1 MGHNEQKSY
10 QKRYL
15 LWFVPDTWGGEEGG
29 ERAWLGQEILNW
41 SVTHPKH
48 YHKGIVRDG
57 KKGERSL
64 NRDSP
69 VRLGALLRAP
79 RSFWAL
85 L

>member
-1 MGHNEQKSY
+1 MAHNEQKSY

-15 LWFVPDTWGGEEGG
+15 LWFVPDAWGGEEGG

-41 SVTHPKH
+41 SVTYPKH

-69 VRLGALLRAP
+69 VKLD
-79 RSFWAL
+79 
-85 L
+85 